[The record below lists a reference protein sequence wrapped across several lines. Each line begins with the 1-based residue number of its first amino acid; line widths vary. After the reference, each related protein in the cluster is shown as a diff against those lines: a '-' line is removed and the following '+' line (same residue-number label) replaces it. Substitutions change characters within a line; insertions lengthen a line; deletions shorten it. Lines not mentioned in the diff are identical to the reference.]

1 MSMSMILALLLN
13 PVAAEPTAEVKAEL
27 KKLQG
32 TWQLTA
38 TEVNGKTLDEKARM
52 KFERGTPM
60 LRRIAIKDS
69 TMQYFL
75 DKEQSSE
82 ALPFEIDTSAK
93 QHVVRWTLLKDS
105 PLEFWAIYAV
115 DGDTLKVALCLA
127 NAHDKAKM
135 PKELKTK
142 ELDDVYIYVFKR
154 AKS

>member
-1 MSMSMILALLLN
+1 
-13 PVAAEPTAEVKAEL
+13 
-27 KKLQG
+27 
-32 TWQLTA
+32 
-38 TEVNGKTLDEKARM
+38 
-52 KFERGTPM
+52 
-60 LRRIAIKDS
+60 
-69 TMQYFL
+69 
-75 DKEQSSE
+75 
-82 ALPFEIDTSAK
+82 
-93 QHVVRWTLLKDS
+93 LLKDS